1 MLILAAIAGLFLVGF
16 PLYSLSKEFRP
27 FRLTVDNQSGKSV
40 DVLAI
45 SIRSRDG
52 SGIEGVSSLDR
63 LSRTVDNGRK
73 ATFKPALEHAG
84 EGSIYVEY
92 RIGGDRDSVKTVVCG
107 YTEYASGFSTLT
119 LKGTE
124 VQLEQNCH

>member
-1 MLILAAIAGLFLVGF
+1 MLILAAVAGLFLVGF

-27 FRLTVDNQSGKSV
+27 FRLTVHNQSGKSV

-45 SIRSRDG
+45 YIRSLNE

-63 LSRTVDNGRK
+63 LSRKLGSGRK

-84 EGSIYVEY
+84 EGTIYVEY
-92 RIGGDRDSVKTVVCG
+92 RIGGDRQSMKTVVCG

-124 VQLEQNCH
+124 VQLKQRCH